1 MALLDY
7 RKEHVKELAAMRQ
20 KLNSVQAML
29 RDFPGIA
36 AAPEG
41 AAVSAET
48 LEELSKRIAQRLSR
62 VREST
67 CRVAVIGLEKAGKS
81 TFINAWIGGQALP
94 ADRERCTW
102 AASTIRNGSR
112 IQADIIFSTREDFDA
127 DVKKLFEDA
136 GLDMGK
142 IPFPLPKDAPSEF
155 PELLQPRIT
164 NCNEY
169 KDLEDLSHFWTEI
182 HSQLGKEKYNLTAD
196 SVSKLRTKI
205 FPFIS
210 RITEEGKKIGTAY
223 AVKQVDIAIPLEDNL
238 EFTIDDLPG
247 VNAPGNRAE
256 EMTFKALR
264 ETADVIVF
272 IKNAAANASHDRDE
286 TRIWK
291 EADEADT
298 SMRLTERLFVV
309 MSRADES
316 AVDNG
321 RDAHEQGA
329 KAFIDKGVS
338 PAHVFYCSSTAAIYR
353 AYKEHGGDMPTF
365 MNPPAAYS
373 DGDYEDAA
381 KKIAGY
387 LGTSEPTSGVPE
399 FKRALYGF
407 LKEDFPGLERRA
419 LESLRGEYAGV
430 IEKARELLDAY
441 ERERLSEDTSDA
453 ENQRFEALWRRHP
466 ERGLADQ
473 IQYEVGTYI
482 EPILTNPTAGFLDE
496 IRLHLAASRDRFLE
510 TITVDQFELMAQ
522 RDPATSFRRDSHM
535 KSLYFGV
542 VQQSLKKEIY
552 DHLAADISQNV
563 TGHLEPIWEKALKAK
578 TKEAPAG
585 LEVIAPGK
593 REEELR
599 KALKKKPNQVLEQLF
614 PPKEGNL
621 PTITAAGFAAIL
633 KSIIQAPAEY
643 LLNSENSCDPHRERL
658 LQKAVL
664 YRNGICDEKTK
675 SRLASHYAKFSGEI
689 GKDHVNGFIE
699 MVKGDTALFRDV
711 LDLFL
716 PRSFVTLAAV
726 ALKAAGKLANTADAQ
741 TRKHNP
747 FAEAKPETEEQN
759 VQSAPA
765 ETPEAVV
772 EELKQRVQV
781 FYFVLE
787 AMLFDGDFGF
797 IGYYRSFLEEFRG
810 AIIAEM
816 DPGGV
821 IKALASRFRREVW
834 PKETEF
840 QANDERRRTEE
851 KMARFKQELAPSE
864 RP

>member
-1 MALLDY
+1 MMALLDY
-7 RKEHVKELAAMRQ
+7 RKEQVKELAAMRQ
-20 KLNSVQAML
+20 KLDSVQAMR

-36 AAPEG
+36 AALEG
-41 AAVSAET
+41 TAVSAEK
-48 LEELSKRIAQRLSR
+48 LAELSQRIEQRLSR
-62 VREST
+62 VRENT

-112 IQADIIFSTREDFDA
+112 IQAEVIFSTREDFDA
-127 DVKKLFEDA
+127 DVKKLYEDA
-136 GLDMGK
+136 GLDRGK
-142 IPFPLPKDAPSEF
+142 IPFPLPKDAPSMF
-155 PELLQPRIT
+155 PELLPPKIT
-164 NCNEY
+164 KCNEY
-169 KDLEDLSHFWTEI
+169 NDLKDLSDFWSEI
-182 HSQLGKEKYNLTAD
+182 SPQLGRGKYSFTAD
-196 SVSKLRTKI
+196 SVPELRKKI
-205 FPFIS
+205 FPYIS
-210 RITEEGKKIGTAY
+210 RLEEGGRKIGTAY
-223 AVKQVDIAIPLEDNL
+223 AVKQVNIDIPLEDNL

-298 SMRLTERLFVV
+298 SIKLTERLFVV

-321 RDAHEQGA
+321 RDAHKQGA
-329 KAFIDKGVS
+329 QAFIDKGVS

-353 AYKEHGGDMPTF
+353 AYKEHGGDIPTF
-365 MNPPAAYS
+365 MIPPAAYS
-373 DGDYEDAA
+373 ERDYEDAA

-387 LGTSEPTSGVPE
+387 LGAGEPTSGIRE
-399 FKRALYGF
+399 FERALYGF

-419 LESLRGEYAGV
+419 LESLRAEYAKV
-430 IEKARELLDAY
+430 IEKARELIEAY
-441 ERERLSEDTSDA
+441 EREQLSENTNDA
-453 ENQRFEALWRRHP
+453 ENQRFEALWRRYP
-466 ERGLADQ
+466 VRGLADE
-473 IQYEVGTYI
+473 IQYEAGTYI
-482 EPILTNPTAGFLDE
+482 APILTDSNAGFLDE
-496 IRLHLAASRDRFLE
+496 IRLRLAASRDRFLE

-542 VQQSLKKEIY
+542 VQQSLKTEIY
-552 DHLAADISQNV
+552 ERLAADISQNV
-563 TGHLEPIWEKALKAK
+563 TGHLEPIWEKALCAK
-578 TKEAPAG
+578 TAEAPQG
-585 LEVIAPGK
+585 LEIIPAGK

-599 KALKKKPNQVLEQLF
+599 KALKKRPNQVLEQLF
-614 PPKEGNL
+614 PPEGGNS

-643 LLNSENSCDPHRERL
+643 LLNSESSCDPVRERL
-658 LQKAVL
+658 LQKAIL

-675 SRLASHYAKFSGEI
+675 SRLASHCAKFSGET
-689 GKDHVNGFIE
+689 GKDRNSDFIE
-699 MVKGDTALFRDV
+699 MVKGDPALVRDV

-716 PRSFVTLAAV
+716 PRSFVTLASAV
-726 ALKAAGKLANTADAQ
+726 LKAAGKLANGADAQ
-741 TRKHNP
+741 TRKTNP
-747 FAEAKPETEEQN
+747 FAEVKTETEEQN
-759 VQSAPA
+759 VQPAPA

-772 EELKQRVQV
+772 EELKQRVQL

-787 AMLFDGDFGF
+787 SMLFDQDFGF
-797 IGYYRSFLEEFRG
+797 IGYYRSFLEEFRS
-810 AIIAEM
+810 AIIEEM
-816 DPGGV
+816 EPGGV

-834 PKETEF
+834 PNEAEF
-840 QANDERRRTEE
+840 RANDERRRVEE
-851 KMARFKQELAPSE
+851 KMARFKQELGE
-864 RP
+864 KE